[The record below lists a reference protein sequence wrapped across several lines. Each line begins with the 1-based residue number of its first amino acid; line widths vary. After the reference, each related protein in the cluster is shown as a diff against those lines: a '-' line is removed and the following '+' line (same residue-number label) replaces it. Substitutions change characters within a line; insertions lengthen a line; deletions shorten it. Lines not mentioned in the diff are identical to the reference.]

1 MIKAKIIG
9 SGSNRA
15 AQIVETPWGDTL
27 VTTTAE
33 RLYSH
38 FKSVTSTT
46 ATTTIIAQ
54 PRSGEAI
61 ALTDLIISGEK
72 KAGTITIQF
81 TDGTNTINIAVF
93 DLTDA
98 PANLGIPFFG
108 RWASWRDAR
117 LSMVT
122 DVIAN
127 VTVSCGYVRVDS
139 KHTLSYAE
147 WDAAR

>member
-9 SGSNRA
+9 SGSSRA
-15 AQIVETPWGDTL
+15 AEVVETPWGAIL
-27 VTTTAE
+27 LTTTPDK
-33 RLYSH
+33 LYSH
-38 FKSVTSTT
+38 FKAVTSTT
-46 ATTTIIAQ
+46 ATTTVIAQ
-54 PRSGEAI
+54 PTSGEAI

-72 KAGTITIQF
+72 KAGTLTLQF
-81 TDGTNTINIAVF
+81 TDGVNTINIAVF

-98 PANLGIPFFG
+98 PANLGIPLSG
-108 RWASWRDAR
+108 RWAGWRDAR

-122 DVIAN
+122 SVIAN
-127 VTVSCGYVRVDS
+127 ITLSVGYVKIDS